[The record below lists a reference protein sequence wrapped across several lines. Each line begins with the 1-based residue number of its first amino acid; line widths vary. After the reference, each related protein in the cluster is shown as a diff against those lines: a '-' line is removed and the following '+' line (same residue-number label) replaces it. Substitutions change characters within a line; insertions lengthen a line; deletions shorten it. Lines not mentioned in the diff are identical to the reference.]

1 MLGMAALK
9 ECPVIMWFSSV
20 KSPNNCESH
29 WFILA
34 FVSSLPDLKLKT
46 GLLGWNEPSLC
57 ANTLSLFMAL
67 TGQHKFF
74 SIAKRSMI
82 LPLNPVVL
90 LYCRYMSISLLF
102 VNFTFSHSS
111 VVFGSKYFSVI
122 PTISPILQAEKK
134 HSVQADQKT
143 CFDNFDHSNSA
154 IL

>member
-20 KSPNNCESH
+20 KSPINCESH

-74 SIAKRSMI
+74 FNSIK
-82 LPLNPVVL
+82 
-90 LYCRYMSISLLF
+90 
-102 VNFTFSHSS
+102 VNDFTLKPS
-111 VVFGSKYFSVI
+111 
-122 PTISPILQAEKK
+122 
-134 HSVQADQKT
+134 
-143 CFDNFDHSNSA
+143 CFA